1 MNTVES
7 RESVAQKITRSEGSA
22 TRRAHARQAC
32 ALGAFMVALSGLTL
46 ASCTQDAASEP
57 DQVDNSS
64 AAATSSLTWKGLTWN
79 LTNGGMAGIAAGNSN
94 NIFVDGNGYLHL
106 KIVNTGGTWT
116 ASEMFTTTNLGFGTY
131 QWQVEGP
138 VDRMDPSVVLG
149 LFPYGPAAGIG
160 SDRTNEL
167 DQEFAFW
174 GYPDGTNFGWTFYPA
189 SGTTIGTNNFKFTLN
204 GGNAV
209 TSRMVWSSTSVTG
222 SLLTGFQPVSSN
234 TGLIKSWTYA
244 PTNPSTNI
252 PQVALPL
259 GMNLWLFEAP
269 PSSGQNVEIVIRD
282 FTFIPEGS
290 GGGGTGPDSNIAP
303 SGTGYL
309 WSKNSSSTSNSNRA
323 ANAGVNDGN
332 LSSSV
337 VINAAGEN
345 GSALWEAAGVTW
357 SSAKTVSSAKFVN
370 GAIDS
375 YGNGYFQANVKLQFT
390 TDGTTWAD
398 SGWSISPAYPNSTTA
413 GGQTYTFTGAAK
425 SGVRGARIT
434 GQTGANSWSAS

>member
-149 LFPYGPAAGIG
+149 LFPYGPRRASAATGPTSSIR
-160 SDRTNEL
+160 SS
-167 DQEFAFW
+167 
-174 GYPDGTNFGWTFYPA
+174 P
-189 SGTTIGTNNFKFTLN
+189 SGAIPM
-204 GGNAV
+204 A
-209 TSRMVWSSTSVTG
+209 RTSVG
-222 SLLTGFQPVSSN
+222 R
-234 TGLIKSWTYA
+234 
-244 PTNPSTNI
+244 STR
-252 PQVALPL
+252 PRARRS
-259 GMNLWLFEAP
+259 E
-269 PSSGQNVEIVIRD
+269 R
-282 FTFIPEGS
+282 T
-290 GGGGTGPDSNIAP
+290 T
-303 SGTGYL
+303 
-309 WSKNSSSTSNSNRA
+309 SSSRSM
-323 ANAGVNDGN
+323 AG
-332 LSSSV
+332 
-337 VINAAGEN
+337 
-345 GSALWEAAGVTW
+345 T
-357 SSAKTVSSAKFVN
+357 
-370 GAIDS
+370 
-375 YGNGYFQANVKLQFT
+375 
-390 TDGTTWAD
+390 
-398 SGWSISPAYPNSTTA
+398 
-413 GGQTYTFTGAAK
+413 
-425 SGVRGARIT
+425 R
-434 GQTGANSWSAS
+434 